1 MNRPD
6 HLVLQSHR
14 QSRNVPL
21 ARAARARRNARPTEI
36 GRPKNAEQ
44 SRSLALSLFRK
55 ESRQSRL
62 DVFAP
67 QLGEMPLNQTLIDPL
82 LYRRVVQLWLP
93 LFCNSIQLEAV
104 APGERFQ
111 KVTNCH
117 T

>member
-14 QSRNVPL
+14 RSRSVPL

-44 SRSLALSLFRK
+44 SRYLALSLFRN
-55 ESRQSRL
+55 ESRQSGL
-62 DVFAP
+62 DVFAR
-67 QLGEMPLNQTLIDPL
+67 QVGEMPLNQTLIDPL
-82 LYRRVVQLWLP
+82 LYRRVVQLWFQ
-93 LFCNSIQLEAV
+93 LFCNSIQLKTV

-111 KVTNCH
+111 KVANCH